1 MVVREE
7 KTENFTVMCNYHF
20 QDQNLS
26 LKAKGLLSLM
36 LSLPDDTWNYSLEG
50 LAKLVRDGVDSVRT
64 TLKELIKYGYVETS
78 RVRDEKG
85 RLGAAEYVIHEK
97 SVFQKAEGREPVK
110 EEAVLYESEGGK
122 AVKEF
127 PVSQETEGGEAI
139 AEEPIL
145 ENSVLEET
153 ILENPILE
161 NPILGNPI
169 LENPILENQAQL
181 NTNIYN
187 TNILNTNISN
197 QDAADIKPVKKL
209 DSRRAYYPESEQLDK
224 AFKAFIYMRKRIN
237 KPMTNTAIGL
247 TKDSL
252 AELAEEGGKLNIEK
266 AIGILNQSIMN
277 SWQGLHELK
286 TPIKNKEQPSGYSAY
301 SAKEWEHLEN
311 LVLAN

>member
-1 MVVREE
+1 MVIRVE
-7 KTENFTVMCNYHF
+7 KTKNYTTMSNYHF
-20 QDQNLS
+20 KDKDMS
-26 LKAKGLLSLM
+26 LKAKGLLSLI
-36 LSLPDDTWNYSLEG
+36 LSLPEEWDYTLKG
-50 LAKLVRDGVDSVRT
+50 LSMLCKDGVDSVRT
-64 TLKELIKYGYVETS
+64 ALKELMEFGYVETA

-85 RLGAAEYVIHEK
+85 RLRGTEYVVYEK
-97 SVFQKAEGREPVK
+97 PVSHSPESKESIVEEQGMEESVF
-110 EEAVLYESEGGK
+110 EESVCDESTLEK
-122 AVKEF
+122 PILDF
-127 PVSQETEGGEAI
+127 
-139 AEEPIL
+139 PIL
-145 ENSVLEET
+145 EKPT
-153 ILENPILE
+153 LENP
-161 NPILGNPI
+161 
-169 LENPILENQAQL
+169 AQL
-181 NTNIYN
+181 NTN
-187 TNILNTNISN
+187 NILNTNISN

-277 SWQGLHELK
+277 SWQGLYERK

>member
-1 MVVREE
+1 MVIRVE
-7 KTENFTVMCNYHF
+7 KTKNYTTMSNYHF
-20 QDQNLS
+20 KDKDMS
-26 LKAKGLLSLM
+26 LKAKGLLSLI
-36 LSLPDDTWNYSLEG
+36 LSLPEEWDYTLEG
-50 LAKLVRDGVDSVRT
+50 LSMLCRDGVDSVRT
-64 TLKELIKYGYVETS
+64 ALKELREFGYVETT

-85 RLGAAEYVIHEK
+85 RLRGTEYVVYEK
-97 SVFQKAEGREPVK
+97 PVSHSPESKESVF
-110 EEAVLYESEGGK
+110 EESVCDESTLEK
-122 AVKEF
+122 
-127 PVSQETEGGEAI
+127 PILDS
-139 AEEPIL
+139 PIL
-145 ENSVLEET
+145 EKPT
-153 ILENPILE
+153 LENPTQLNIKE
-161 NPILGNPI
+161 
-169 LENPILENQAQL
+169 L
-181 NTNIYN
+181 NTN
-187 TNILNTNISN
+187 NILNTNISN

-277 SWQGLHELK
+277 SWQGLYELK

>member
-1 MVVREE
+1 MVVRKE

-85 RLGAAEYVIHEK
+85 RLGVAEYVIHEK

-122 AVKEF
+122 AIKEF

-139 AEEPIL
+139 AEELIL

-161 NPILGNPI
+161 NLILGNPI

-181 NTNIYN
+181 NTNI
-187 TNILNTNISN
+187 SN
-197 QDAADIKPVKKL
+197 HNAADIQPIKKL
-209 DSRRAYYPESEQLDK
+209 DSRKAYYPENEQLDK
-224 AFKAFIYMRKRIN
+224 AFRAFIYMRKRIN
-237 KPMTNTAIGL
+237 KPMTNMAIGL
-247 TKDSL
+247 TKNLLVNL
-252 AELAEEGGKLNIEK
+252 AGEDGKLNIDK

-277 SWQGLHELK
+277 SWQSLYDLK
-286 TPIKNKEQPSGYSAY
+286 TPTKSKEQQSEYNAY
-301 SAKEWEHLEN
+301 SADEWERLEN
-311 LVLAN
+311 LVVAN

>member
-97 SVFQKAEGREPVK
+97 SVFQKAEDREPVK

-122 AVKEF
+122 TVKEF
-127 PVSQETEGGEAI
+127 HVFQETKGEEAI
-139 AEEPIL
+139 AEEL
-145 ENSVLEET
+145 MLQNSVSEET
-153 ILENPILE
+153 ILGNPILE
-161 NPILGNPI
+161 NPILG
-169 LENPILENQAQL
+169 NPILENQAQL

-197 QDAADIKPVKKL
+197 HNAADIKPIKKL
-209 DSRRAYYPESEQLDK
+209 DSRRAYYPENEQLDK
-224 AFKAFIYMRKRIN
+224 AFRAFIYMRKRIN

-247 TKDSL
+247 TKNLLVNL
-252 AELAEEGGKLNIEK
+252 AGEDGKLNIEK

-277 SWQGLHELK
+277 SWQGLYELK

>member
-1 MVVREE
+1 MS
-7 KTENFTVMCNYHF
+7 NYHF
-20 QDQNLS
+20 KDKDMS
-26 LKAKGLLSLM
+26 LKAKGLLSLI
-36 LSLPDDTWNYSLEG
+36 LSLPEEWDYTLKG
-50 LAKLVRDGVDSVRT
+50 LSMLCKDGVDSVRT
-64 TLKELIKYGYVETS
+64 ALKELMEFGYVETA

-85 RLGAAEYVIHEK
+85 RLRGTEYVVYEK
-97 SVFQKAEGREPVK
+97 PVSHSPESKESIVEEQGMEESVF
-110 EEAVLYESEGGK
+110 EESVCDESTLEK
-122 AVKEF
+122 PILDF
-127 PVSQETEGGEAI
+127 
-139 AEEPIL
+139 PIL
-145 ENSVLEET
+145 EKPT
-153 ILENPILE
+153 LENP
-161 NPILGNPI
+161 
-169 LENPILENQAQL
+169 AQL
-181 NTNIYN
+181 NTN
-187 TNILNTNISN
+187 NILNTNISN

-277 SWQGLHELK
+277 SWQGLYERK

>member
-97 SVFQKAEGREPVK
+97 SVFQKSEGREPVK

-145 ENSVLEET
+145 ENSVLQET

-161 NPILGNPI
+161 NPILENPI
-169 LENPILENQAQL
+169 LGNPILENQAQL

-197 QDAADIKPVKKL
+197 HNAADIQPIKKL
-209 DSRRAYYPESEQLDK
+209 DCHRAYYPENEQLDK
-224 AFKAFIYMRKRIN
+224 AFRAFIYMRKRIN

-247 TKDSL
+247 TKNLLVNL
-252 AELAEEGGKLNIEK
+252 AGEDGKLNIEK
-266 AIGILNQSIMN
+266 AVGILNQSVMN
-277 SWQGLHELK
+277 SWQSLYDLK
-286 TPIKNKEQPSGYSAY
+286 TPTKSKEQQSEYNAY
-301 SAKEWEHLEN
+301 SADEWERLEN
-311 LVLAN
+311 LVVAN